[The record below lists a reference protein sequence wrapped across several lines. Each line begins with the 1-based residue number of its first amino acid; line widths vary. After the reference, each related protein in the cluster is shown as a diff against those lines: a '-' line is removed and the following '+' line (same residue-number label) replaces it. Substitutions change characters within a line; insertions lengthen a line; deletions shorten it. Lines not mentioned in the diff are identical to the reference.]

1 LSREEGPVSE
11 SASKSQI
18 PYSYQQSGSMGEALR
33 EKPRAGSPGDG
44 VLGLT
49 DKKEPPVGTAKA
61 PSQNP
66 SSTATS
72 MGKMQP
78 QMPSPNISKE
88 GDGAMTGIG
97 STTGAGAGPETPPR
111 RRSYTK
117 VVDGVG
123 VEVQE
128 EIVVAEG
135 WKRHTRVY
143 GGGVCQACLESER
156 NRRRMV

>member
-1 LSREEGPVSE
+1 V
-11 SASKSQI
+11 SKSQI
-18 PYSYQQSGSMGEALR
+18 PYLYQQLAQSGSMGEALR
-33 EKPRAGSPGDG
+33 EKPRAGSPADG
-44 VLGLT
+44 LA
-49 DKKEPPVGTAKA
+49 DKKESPAGTAKT
-61 PSQNP
+61 PSQSP
-66 SSTATS
+66 PSTAIST
-72 MGKMQP
+72 GKMQT
-78 QMPSPNISKE
+78 QTQMKMPSPSISKE
-88 GDGAMTGIG
+88 GGDGDVTGTS
-97 STTGAGAGPETPPR
+97 STTGSGTGPEAPPR

-156 NRRRMV
+156 NGRRMA

>member
-1 LSREEGPVSE
+1 
-11 SASKSQI
+11 
-18 PYSYQQSGSMGEALR
+18 MGEVLR
-33 EKPRAGSPGDG
+33 EKPRPGSPVGG
-44 VLGLT
+44 VLGPT
-49 DKKEPPVGTAKA
+49 DKKESPVGAAKA
-61 PSQNP
+61 LPQSP

-72 MGKMQP
+72 MGKMQT

-88 GDGAMTGIG
+88 EDGTVTGIG
-97 STTGAGAGPETPPR
+97 STTGSGTGPETPLR

-156 NRRRMV
+156 NRRRMA